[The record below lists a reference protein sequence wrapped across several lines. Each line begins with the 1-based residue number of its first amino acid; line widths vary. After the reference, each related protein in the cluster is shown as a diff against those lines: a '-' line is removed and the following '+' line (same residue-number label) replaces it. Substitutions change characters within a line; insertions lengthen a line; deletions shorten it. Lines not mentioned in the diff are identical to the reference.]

1 MSALASSR
9 GREGGL
15 RELVRSIVQRD
26 ILRSCAGKCRGW
38 MVLVLDE
45 QASRVL
51 TPVLGMYD
59 LMEER
64 VTLVESLEKRRQPF
78 PEMDCIYVSAA
89 TDRSVRAICADW
101 KGRADAPYAEAHVF
115 FLSRLDDQQLAMVGA
130 TSELAA
136 RLKTLSELSLDFLAL
151 ESQAFDLGAPGSFA
165 LGGAPGAPEAAAAKK
180 LATVLATLGE
190 GRPCVRYRAGNAR
203 ARAFGDAVL
212 GELRALDLDDATKD
226 AATVLVLDRLDDA
239 LTPLVHEYSY
249 RALLQDVLD
258 VEGDC
263 RDRVSYSKQTKGG
276 EARDFAMLNEKDALW
291 VEMRHEH
298 VARVVNQ
305 LRARTSDFLD
315 HNRGAAQLHQGKGS
329 ELTLG
334 DMANALQAMPEFQ
347 AATAALNKHMSV
359 AHEALGKFH
368 GAGLLELSNLE
379 QSLATGRDEADQ
391 TVRPKDVFD
400 EVCDELR
407 KHAKKPSA
415 GHALRLLACYVVAR
429 AGRPAAAE
437 REALLGALGADA
449 AQQRALV
456 ALAQH
461 VAAAGRPTADDAAA
475 LGASAKAREKSER
488 RKKTSNLARLRGAMK
503 LTFAAKKGDEPD
515 DDVADSRYA
524 PPAKALLAALADGSL
539 DGDLYPAL
547 GGGAAGKPAKAA
559 PVSVR
564 KNASRLAGAK
574 KKEAF
579 SGSRLVVIV
588 LGGVTYSELRS
599 AYEVSREKRKEV
611 IIGGTQLL
619 TPDMFLAQ
627 LADSK
632 K

>member
-165 LGGAPGAPEAAAAKK
+165 LGGAPGVPEAAAAKK

-190 GRPCVRYRAGNAR
+190 GRPCVRYRSGNAR
-203 ARAFGDAVL
+203 SRAFGDAVL
-212 GELRALDLDDATKD
+212 GELRALDLDDSTKD

-239 LTPLVHEYSY
+239 LTPLVHE
-249 RALLQDVLD
+249 
-258 VEGDC
+258 
-263 RDRVSYSKQTKGG
+263 YSKQTKGG

-391 TVRPKDVFD
+391 T
-400 EVCDELR
+400 
-407 KHAKKPSA
+407 
-415 GHALRLLACYVVAR
+415 
-429 AGRPAAAE
+429 
-437 REALLGALGADA
+437 
-449 AQQRALV
+449 
-456 ALAQH
+456 H

-547 GGGAAGKPAKAA
+547 GGGGAGKPAKAA

-579 SGSRLVVIV
+579 GGSRLVVVV

-619 TPDMFLAQ
+619 TPDTFLAQ